1 MFKHILV
8 AIDFSPAWPV
18 LKERLDCIREWGVE
32 RVTLAYVMSSRYPAS
47 PEEGHR
53 EHYQKRLEEEA
64 AELREMGY
72 SVDCDIRS
80 GEPGARLAEAAR
92 GHGADMIL
100 IGARSVGAIHA
111 FFMGSTALD
120 VLRLATMPVWME
132 PVGVECE
139 ECMDVILL
147 ATDGSQAV
155 RNAEQVFIDLSARF
169 DKKIALT
176 VVAGDDDSELGS
188 KHSRTHLESL
198 AEQVD
203 GLDCRIVEG
212 DPNKLVAETT
222 REVWA
227 DLTVIGKRG
236 RNPMADLLL
245 GSTAEAV
252 ARRARRPVLM
262 VPGDKRSGEY
272 DDGDGTRSDA

>member
-18 LKERLDCIREWGVE
+18 LKERLDCIRDWGVE
-32 RVTLAYVMSSRYPAS
+32 KVTLAYVMSSRYPAS

-53 EHYQKRLEEEA
+53 EHYEKRLAEEA
-64 AELREMGY
+64 AALREMGF
-72 SVDCDIRS
+72 SADFDIRS
-80 GEPGARLAEAAR
+80 GEPGAQLIEAAQ

-100 IGARSVGAIHA
+100 IGSRSVGAIHS

-120 VLRLATMPVWME
+120 VLRLATLPVWME
-132 PVGVECE
+132 PVGFECE

-147 ATDGSQAV
+147 ATDGSEAV
-155 RNAEQVFIDLSARF
+155 RNAEQVFTDLSTRF

-176 VVAGDDDSELGS
+176 VVAGDGDSEVES
-188 KHSRTHLESL
+188 NQSHTHLESL
-198 AEQVD
+198 AERVD
-203 GLDCRIVEG
+203 GLDCRVVEG
-212 DPNKLVAETT
+212 DPNKLVAETAS
-222 REVWA
+222 EVSA

-252 ARRARRPVLM
+252 TRRARRPVLM
-262 VPGDKRSGEY
+262 VPGGK
-272 DDGDGTRSDA
+272 

>member
-32 RVTLAYVMSSRYPAS
+32 KVTLAYVMSSRYPAS

-53 EHYQKRLEEEA
+53 EHYEKRLAEEA
-64 AELREMGY
+64 AGLREMGY
-72 SVDCDIRS
+72 WADFDIRS
-80 GEPGARLAEAAR
+80 GEPGARLIEAAQ
-92 GHGADMIL
+92 GHGADVML
-100 IGARSVGAIHA
+100 IGSRSVGAIHS

-132 PVGVECE
+132 PVGFECE

-155 RNAEQVFIDLSARF
+155 RNAEQVFADLSARF
-169 DKKIALT
+169 EQKIALT
-176 VVAGDDDSELGS
+176 VVAGDGIGETESEQAGA
-188 KHSRTHLESL
+188 HLKRLSGH
-198 AEQVD
+198 VD
-203 GLDCRIVEG
+203 GLDFRVVEG
-212 DPNKLVAETT
+212 DPNRLVAETA
-222 REVWA
+222 REVSA

-245 GSTAEAV
+245 GSTTESV

-272 DDGDGTRSDA
+272 DPSVA